1 MNKKSFNLKSNLITA
16 FAVGTF
22 VIISLASG
30 EDKSNNEKSDTTEQ
44 SSEKKSENWNY
55 SEDVDKM
62 EGTKQFFASNTST
75 NEIEFEFPYDGGST
89 FDILVRNTGKENEVL
104 LTVSKGQF
112 MTSINGSETLKV
124 KFDENKPENYSYNSA
139 SDASMDVIFLNNSK
153 KFINNLKKS
162 KKVMIEATF
171 FDAGSKV
178 IEFDVEGLKW
188 EK

>member
-75 NEIEFEFPYDGGST
+75 NEI
-89 FDILVRNTGKENEVL
+89 
-104 LTVSKGQF
+104 
-112 MTSINGSETLKV
+112 
-124 KFDENKPENYSYNSA
+124 
-139 SDASMDVIFLNNSK
+139 
-153 KFINNLKKS
+153 
-162 KKVMIEATF
+162 
-171 FDAGSKV
+171 
-178 IEFDVEGLKW
+178 
-188 EK
+188 